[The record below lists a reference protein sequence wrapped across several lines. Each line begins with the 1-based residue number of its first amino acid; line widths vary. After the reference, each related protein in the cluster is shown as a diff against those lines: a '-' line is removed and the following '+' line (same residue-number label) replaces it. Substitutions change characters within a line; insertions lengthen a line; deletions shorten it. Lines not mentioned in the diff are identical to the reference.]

1 MAKHVAVGVPLML
14 PTQARLHGCLN
25 RPFKQ
30 ALQHAQHDVSNKAK
44 EASQTEAKAGRTGE
58 KAETTVTGNRKSTA
72 DE

>member
-1 MAKHVAVGVPLML
+1 MAKHVAVGVPLVL

-58 KAETTVTGNRKSTA
+58 KAETTVTESQQQMSEA
-72 DE
+72 